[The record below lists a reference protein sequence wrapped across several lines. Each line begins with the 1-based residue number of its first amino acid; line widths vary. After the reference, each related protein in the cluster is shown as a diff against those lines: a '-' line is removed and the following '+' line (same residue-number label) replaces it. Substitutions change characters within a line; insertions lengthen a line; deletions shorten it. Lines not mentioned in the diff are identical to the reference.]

1 MPKKISFFDTFFG
14 RRLAKINLGLD
25 PRLEKMLS
33 AFMLLDKEKILAIMP
48 FWFAPE

>member
-1 MPKKISFFDTFFG
+1 
-14 RRLAKINLGLD
+14 LAKINLGLD

-33 AFMLLDKEKILAIMP
+33 AFMLLNKEKILAIMP